1 MSNAYFSV
9 RRLISLKL
17 QVLIFDGGI
26 TMLMSY
32 VEFRATHLA
41 GHIFLPYLTCGWIN
55 SACNRQ
61 YDTLRESD
69 RLQYIPSS
77 IKVASFQLKIRKEIN
92 IDHNKHTWHWSEL
105 DNALLNVR
113 IRNISKRMLYFKLRQ
128 IMMQILLSKTF
139 YLSALKQMTDICNIN
154 HLSVANR
161 RLSLSFD

>member
-55 SACNRQ
+55 SACITVNTTRYGNQ
-61 YDTLRESD
+61 IVCSTY
-69 RLQYIPSS
+69 P
-77 IKVASFQLKIRKEIN
+77 AQLK
-92 IDHNKHTWHWSEL
+92 WLVS
-105 DNALLNVR
+105 
-113 IRNISKRMLYFKLRQ
+113 S
-128 IMMQILLSKTF
+128 S
-139 YLSALKQMTDICNIN
+139 
-154 HLSVANR
+154 
-161 RLSLSFD
+161 RLEKK